1 MQSDREPGADVNQ
14 AIVFFY
20 HGYNSN
26 VEMNHILGEQNQ
38 SMGLH

>member
-1 MQSDREPGADVNQ
+1 MQSDRKPGADVNQ
-14 AIVFFY
+14 AIVFY